1 MLTRYSSYRPSVDLA
16 IETKEQGIP
25 NANPFMPIVVVGT
38 AVVAALMVLLLLTQS
53 QLSQISFEIS
63 ALETELANLERQQDK
78 LLVAHAE
85 AYRLEEIER
94 YATEELGMVHP
105 NPDLI
110 RTIYIDTA
118 ERSREE
124 PN

>member
-1 MLTRYSSYRPSVDLA
+1 MLTRYSSYRPSVEPA
-16 IETKEQGIP
+16 IETKEKAIP
-25 NANPFMPIVVVGT
+25 YANPFVPIMVVGT

-63 ALETELANLERQQDK
+63 ALETELANLEWQYDK
-78 LLVAHAE
+78 LLVSHAE
-85 AYRLEEIER
+85 AYSLDRIEA

-110 RTIYIDTA
+110 RPIYIDTA